1 MAKTVEYAAE
11 QIKKIKAESETEYIK
26 DYMISPLV
34 NMKTCQDTGFCI
46 QLQLNTKY
54 DYDKELFERMVERF
68 EADDWYI
75 SVKRSQLWVYIKVR
89 Y

>member
-1 MAKTVEYAAE
+1 MAKTVEYATE
-11 QIKKIKAESETEYIK
+11 QIKKIKAESEAEYIK
-26 DYMISPLV
+26 DYMIYSLI
-34 NMKTCQDTGFCI
+34 NRKTLQNTGFCI
-46 QLQLNTKY
+46 QLQLSTKY

-68 EADDWYI
+68 EADDGYI

>member
-1 MAKTVEYAAE
+1 MAKTVEYATE

-26 DYMISPLV
+26 DYMIYPLL
-34 NMKTCQDTGFCI
+34 NRKTCQSIGFCI
-46 QLQLNTKY
+46 QLQLSTKH

-75 SVKRSQLWVYIKVR
+75 SVKRSQLWVYIIVR